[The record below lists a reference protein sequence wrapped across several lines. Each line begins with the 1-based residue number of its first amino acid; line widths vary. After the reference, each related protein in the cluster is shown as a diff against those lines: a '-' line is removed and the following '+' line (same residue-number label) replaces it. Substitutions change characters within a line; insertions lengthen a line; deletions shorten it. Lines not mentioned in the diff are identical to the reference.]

1 MSLHLTIPDP
11 LAAKV
16 TAAAESQ
23 GKRPEELVIEA
34 IETKLNPLARLDE
47 LMAPVRARIAELGES
62 EDDVMDFLEEVKH
75 DLRKERQ
82 AAGK

>member
-1 MSLHLTIPDP
+1 MSLHLVIPDP

-23 GKRPEELVIEA
+23 GKRPEDLVIEA

-47 LMAPVRARIAELGES
+47 LFAPVRVRVAELGES

-75 DLRKERQ
+75 DLRREKRT
-82 AAGK
+82 AGK

>member
-16 TAAAESQ
+16 AAAAASQ
-23 GKRPEELVIEA
+23 GKRPEELVLEA

-47 LMAPVRARIAELGES
+47 LMAPVRARIAELGET
-62 EDDVMDFLEEVKH
+62 EDEVVEFFEKIKH
-75 DLRKERQ
+75 EMRSERQ
-82 AAGK
+82 AASK